1 MSADTQKKLPRMREL
16 YQTQVIPALKTR
28 FGLKNVMQVP
38 QLDKIVLNT
47 GVGKAIQ
54 DSKLIDEAVTVLQNI
69 SGQKPIITRAKKA
82 ISNFKLRKNLPIG
95 VKVTLRGERMYEFFD
110 RLVSI
115 TMPRIRD
122 FKGISRKS
130 FDGHG
135 NYTLGIKEQIVF
147 AEVDR
152 DKITNI
158 TGLDICICTTAGRD
172 DLALALLEEMGMPF
186 RKDEKKPEKSDRSE
200 KLEALK
206 KAEELEKAEKAEKSN
221 ISDKQAE

>member
-1 MSADTQKKLPRMREL
+1 LSADKIKKLPRMREL
-16 YQTQVIPALKTR
+16 YQNVVIPALKQKY
-28 FGLKNVMQVP
+28 GLKNVMQVP
-38 QLDKIVLNT
+38 RLDKIVLNM
-47 GVGKAIQ
+47 GVGKAVQ

-69 SGQKPIITRAKKA
+69 SGQKPVITKAKKA
-82 ISNFKLRKNLPIG
+82 ISNFKLRKNLAIG

-110 RLVSI
+110 RLVSV

-122 FKGISRKS
+122 FKGISKKS

-158 TGLDICICTTAGRD
+158 TGLDICICTTADKD
-172 DLALALLEEMGMPF
+172 DMGLALLEEMGMPF
-186 RKDEKKPEKSDRSE
+186 RK
-200 KLEALK
+200 
-206 KAEELEKAEKAEKSN
+206 
-221 ISDKQAE
+221 

>member
-1 MSADTQKKLPRMREL
+1 
-16 YQTQVIPALKTR
+16 
-28 FGLKNVMQVP
+28 
-38 QLDKIVLNT
+38 
-47 GVGKAIQ
+47 
-54 DSKLIDEAVTVLQNI
+54 
-69 SGQKPIITRAKKA
+69 
-82 ISNFKLRKNLPIG
+82 
-95 VKVTLRGERMYEFFD
+95 MYEFFD

-158 TGLDICICTTAGRD
+158 TGLDICICTTAGKD
-172 DLALALLEEMGMPF
+172 DLALALLEELGMPF
-186 RKDEKKPEKSDRSE
+186 RKLHETV
-200 KLEALK
+200 
-206 KAEELEKAEKAEKSN
+206 
-221 ISDKQAE
+221 

>member
-1 MSADTQKKLPRMREL
+1 MREKFL
-16 YQTQVIPALKTR
+16 KEVIPAVQAK

-38 QLDKIVLNT
+38 HLDKIVLNM

-54 DSKLIDEAVTVLQNI
+54 DAKLLDEAVTVLQNI
-69 SGQKPIITRAKKA
+69 SGQKPIITKAKKA
-82 ISNFKLRKNLPIG
+82 ISNFKLRKNASIG

-115 TMPRIRD
+115 TIPRIRD
-122 FKGISRKS
+122 FKGLSRKS

-158 TGLDICICTTAGRD
+158 TGLDCCICTTAGKD
-172 DLALALLEEMGMPF
+172 ELGLALLEEMGMPF
-186 RKDEKKPEKSDRSE
+186 RK
-200 KLEALK
+200 
-206 KAEELEKAEKAEKSN
+206 
-221 ISDKQAE
+221 

>member
-1 MSADTQKKLPRMREL
+1 LNTDKQKKLPRIREF
-16 YQTQVIPALKTR
+16 YQTQVIPALKTK

-38 QLDKIVLNT
+38 RLDKIVLNM

-110 RLVSI
+110 RLISI

-158 TGLDICICTTAGRD
+158 TGMDVCICTTAGKD
-172 DLALALLEEMGMPF
+172 ELALALLEEMGMPF
-186 RKDEKKPEKSDRSE
+186 RK
-200 KLEALK
+200 
-206 KAEELEKAEKAEKSN
+206 
-221 ISDKQAE
+221 